1 MPPVHSKSRR
11 FLRVLGAAIS
21 LSAVGAAC
29 APAAPAH
36 QRAPIKNNPRKVV
49 IIGDSL
55 LFKDQ
60 DPLYTEVERDGKWD
74 VVDVYAELGATTYRH
89 ERIDSILAN
98 TNYDAVVLSF
108 GYNEISDVRG
118 DILDPIPESAVR
130 QSWADTVRVAKTQ
143 CLGWMTMEYAGWQKI
158 GASENS
164 LMMRM
169 IRWMNN
175 FIRTTGGKV
184 LPVEWGPTIDANV
197 VANWPNGNLWV
208 DSDGFHP
215 KAGSWA
221 KHAMGIK
228 IRDML
233 DQC

>member
-1 MPPVHSKSRR
+1 VRPAPPRR
-11 FLRVLGAAIS
+11 RPTN
-21 LSAVGAAC
+21 
-29 APAAPAH
+29 AP
-36 QRAPIKNNPRKVV
+36 PIKNNPRKVV

-89 ERIDSILAN
+89 EWIDSILAN

-118 DILDPIPESAVR
+118 DIQDPIPESAVR

-175 FIRTTGGKV
+175 FM
-184 LPVEWGPTIDANV
+184 AV
-197 VANWPNGNLWV
+197 VMRVW
-208 DSDGFHP
+208 DGFACWGLVYGGSSTFPGVPSWGRDAHRFRPP
-215 KAGSWA
+215 KSG
-221 KHAMGIK
+221 
-228 IRDML
+228 
-233 DQC
+233 C